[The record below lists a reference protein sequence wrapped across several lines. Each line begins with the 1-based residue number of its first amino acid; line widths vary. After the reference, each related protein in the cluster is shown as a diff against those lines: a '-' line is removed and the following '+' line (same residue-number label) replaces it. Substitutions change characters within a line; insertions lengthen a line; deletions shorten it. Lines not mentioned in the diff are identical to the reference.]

1 MLVPRLTLDLQLPV
15 QVKLIWIP
23 IVIHFCTFGKLPLYR
38 NTYFPFHG
46 RHPLKQLFNKG
57 TPSLN
62 NNSII
67 EGIDAETLQ
76 FVRVPTVT
84 QTDCID
90 AYSENDISKSMICA
104 GYPKGGK
111 DACTNDSGGPL
122 VCYNR

>member
-1 MLVPRLTLDLQLPV
+1 MKR
-15 QVKLIWIP
+15 I
-23 IVIHFCTFGKLPLYR
+23 LY
-38 NTYFPFHG
+38 
-46 RHPLKQLFNKG
+46 
-57 TPSLN
+57 LN
-62 NNSII
+62 NNSFI
-67 EGIDAETLQ
+67 GGVNAEILQ